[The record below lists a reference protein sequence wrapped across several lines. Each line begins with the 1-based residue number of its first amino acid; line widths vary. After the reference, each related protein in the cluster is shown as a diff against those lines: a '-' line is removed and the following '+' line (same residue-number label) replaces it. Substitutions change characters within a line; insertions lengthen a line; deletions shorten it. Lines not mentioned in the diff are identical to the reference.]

1 MTVASDIILLPD
13 AGPLITLAYAEALD
27 VLFKPGWTVRLVDM
41 VLAEVT
47 RQETPTSH
55 KLKAWSANKPVIH
68 TRTFD
73 HYQAMRS
80 GAETPPRTANLG
92 ELAIQ
97 EVMHDFALAVPPVR
111 GVFLFED
118 HKIARA
124 GFLLPENCQKVS
136 TRAFLLFLEQHGWID
151 SAADIEAAAI
161 RAGRNFSR
169 LRFPP

>member
-1 MTVASDIILLPD
+1 MAAASDIILLPD

-27 VLFKPGWTVRLVDM
+27 VLSKPGWTVRLVDM
-41 VLAEVT
+41 VRAEVT
-47 RQETPTSH
+47 RQETPTSRR
-55 KLKAWSANKPVIH
+55 LKEWSTDLPVIH
-68 TRTFD
+68 TRTFTR
-73 HYQAMRS
+73 YQAMLS
-80 GAETPPRTANLG
+80 GGEAPPRTVHLG

-97 EVMHDFALAVPPVR
+97 EVMHDFALSVPPVS

>member
-1 MTVASDIILLPD
+1 MTTASDIILLPD

-47 RQETPTSH
+47 RQETPTCRT
-55 KLKAWSANKPVIH
+55 LKAWSAELPVIH

-73 HYQAMRS
+73 HYQAMLS
-80 GAETPPRTANLG
+80 GGETAPRTANLG

-97 EVMHDFALAVPPVR
+97 EVMHDFALTVPPVS

-124 GFLLPENCQKVS
+124 GFLLPDNCQKVS
-136 TRAFLLFLEQHGWID
+136 TRAFLLFLEQHGWIA

>member
-1 MTVASDIILLPD
+1 MASPADIILLPD
-13 AGPLITLAYAEALD
+13 AGPLITLAYADALD
-27 VLFKPGWTVRLVDM
+27 VLARPGWTVKVVDM

-47 RQETPTSH
+47 RQETPTSR
-55 KLKAWSANKPVIH
+55 KLKAWSSNVPLIG
-68 TRTFD
+68 TRTFAR
-73 HYQAMRS
+73 YQAMQS
-80 GAETPPRTANLG
+80 EGETPLRTAHLG

-97 EVMHDFALAVPPVR
+97 EVMHDFALSVPPVS

-124 GFLLPENCQKVS
+124 GFLLPEHCQKVS
-136 TRAFLLFLEQHGWID
+136 TRAFLLFLEEQGYIG
-151 SAADIEAAAI
+151 SAAEIEAAAI